1 MSYTAMILLITAIFG
16 GLLGFSGQDGPV
28 IEIGRFLALASLV
41 LLAVVTAVPYLRRLV
56 DDSDEA

>member
-28 IEIGRFLALASLV
+28 IEIGRFLALASLT
-41 LLAVVTAVPYLRRLV
+41 LLAVVLGLPYLRRMV
-56 DDSDEA
+56 DDRDKA